1 MRLYLDSCVLI
12 YALDGAEGLRRHTL
26 QQLEHYADAD
36 WVISDLVRM
45 ECLVGPLRTADQIR
59 LLAFRS
65 FFSDCTVVPLHPEVM
80 ERAAELRA
88 ATRLHTADAIHLAAA
103 VHWGCDALLTNDRAF
118 QLPQAPIEV
127 LRLETG
133 QPVSPPS

>member
-12 YALDGAEGLRRHTL
+12 YALDGAEQLRRHTL
-26 QQLEHYADAD
+26 QRLEGYADSD

-65 FFSDCTVVPLHPEVM
+65 FFSNCSVVPLHSEVM

-88 ATRLHTADAIHLAAA
+88 ATRLQTADAIHLAAA
-103 VHWGCDALLTNDRAF
+103 LHWGCDALLTNDRAF
-118 QLPQAPIEV
+118 QLSQAPIEM
-127 LRLETG
+127 LRLVPD
-133 QPVSPPS
+133 QPSTPPS

>member
-12 YALDGAEGLRRHTL
+12 YALDGAEPLRRHTL
-26 QQLEHYADAD
+26 SQLDRYADAD

-45 ECLVGPLRTADQIR
+45 ECLVGPLRTSDQIR

-65 FFSDCTVVPLHPEVM
+65 FFSDCTVVPLHPVVM

-88 ATRLHTADAIHLAAA
+88 ASRLQTADAIHLAAA
-103 VHWGCDALLTNDRAF
+103 VHWGCGSLLTNDKAF
-118 QLPQAPIEV
+118 QLADSPIDV
-127 LRLETG
+127 LRLHPT
-133 QPVSPPS
+133 